1 MNSSESWKWKDTK
14 QKSVHPTSVCIFCKS
29 CEKDKGSEDWE
40 RVSEYNLLCK
50 NHPTQRT
57 IHPVSGSPIYA
68 YWKKNQETAIT
79 DDGAETCETEPTL
92 EFTVERY
99 QFCSRFNM
107 EGKCKGFKKVNKEE
121 EQKRCLSKGRKD

>member
-14 QKSVHPTSVCIFCKS
+14 QKSVHPTSVCIFCES
-29 CEKDKGSEDWE
+29 CAIDKNSEDWE

-57 IHPVSGSPIYA
+57 IHPVSGSPTYA
-68 YWKKNQETAIT
+68 LWRKNQETAIT

-92 EFTVERY
+92 EFTRERY
-99 QFCSRFNM
+99 QFCSRFNKY
-107 EGKCKGFKKVNKEE
+107 GKCEGFKKVNKEE
-121 EQKRCLSKGRKD
+121 EQKRCLSKGRED